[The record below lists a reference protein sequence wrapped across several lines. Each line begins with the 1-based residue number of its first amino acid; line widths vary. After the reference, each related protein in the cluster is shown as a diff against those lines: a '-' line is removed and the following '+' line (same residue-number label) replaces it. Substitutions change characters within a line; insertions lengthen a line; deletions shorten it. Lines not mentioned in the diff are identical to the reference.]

1 MKKFLSL
8 FLILITGCSEDRAIE
23 IESEKES
30 KPLRSIK
37 FYLHCTY
44 NPQLISDD
52 FNARSNNSFF
62 PHNNVMDIPDK
73 YDYLLVFTTPD
84 SEHKNENIDWNELVE
99 PVTRAEM
106 DMSMIRIYG
115 DHSSLRAGFEI
126 IDELE
131 WPITVFE
138 NTFLYMFDEFN
149 GKLGISDRMYR
160 NDYRIDRETLVMTR
174 IHYRAGEEFP
184 YYALTQCS
192 IISAEEH
199 KIFYESWLEITKTN
213 LDRMEEERQAQ
224 EDKNKI

>member
-1 MKKFLSL
+1 MRKFLFL

-30 KPLRSIK
+30 KPLSSIK

-52 FNARSNNSFF
+52 PNARSNNSFI
-62 PHNNVMDIPDK
+62 PQYSVMDIRDE
-73 YDYLLVFTTPD
+73 YDYLLVFSTPD
-84 SEHKNENIDWNELVE
+84 SEHKNENIDWNESVE

-126 IDELE
+126 IDELN
-131 WPITVFE
+131 WPITIFE
-138 NTFLYMFDEFN
+138 NTSFYMFDEFN
-149 GKLGISDRMYR
+149 GKLGILDRTYR
-160 NDYRIDRETLVMTR
+160 NDYRIHRETLVMTR
-174 IHYRAGEEFP
+174 AHSNGLRAP
-184 YYALTQCS
+184 SYALSQCS

-213 LDRMEEERQAQ
+213 MDRMEEERQAQ